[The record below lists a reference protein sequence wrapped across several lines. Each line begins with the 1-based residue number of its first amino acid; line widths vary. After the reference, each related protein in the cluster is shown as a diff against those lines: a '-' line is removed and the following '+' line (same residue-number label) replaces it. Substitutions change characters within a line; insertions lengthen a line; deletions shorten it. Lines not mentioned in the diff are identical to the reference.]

1 MRAGTLPTALAL
13 LFVLVLGARPARAA
27 APAATIEPEGPMHPA
42 AQALYDRALAEF
54 SNRDYP
60 AAIRDTEAGYAID
73 ARREF
78 LFTEAQ
84 AKRLAGDCRGAV
96 GLYQRF
102 LTTQPPQVQVDA
114 THIALARCAQ
124 ELASRPPE
132 VVVAPPP
139 PAPPP
144 PRPVPA
150 RWWRDPWGLS
160 LSAAGVVALGVG
172 VGWFV
177 AAEVA
182 SSDAHAAG
190 TYADFTARWST
201 AESRRNVAVTA
212 WIVGGAALVAAGAR
226 FAVVRRRAHKT
237 GGVSLWLAPG
247 GVGGTF

>member
-1 MRAGTLPTALAL
+1 MRPGTVLTALAL
-13 LFVLVLGARPARAA
+13 LVAAFPARAA
-27 APAATIEPEGPMHPA
+27 ELATEPEGPMHPA

-54 SNRDYP
+54 AAHDYP
-60 AAIRDTEAGYAID
+60 AAIRDTEAGHAID

-96 GLYQRF
+96 ALYQRF

-124 ELASRPPE
+124 ELASRPAL

-139 PAPPP
+139 PVPPP
-144 PRPVPA
+144 PRPAPP

-160 LSAAGVVALGVG
+160 LSAAGVVAVGLG
-172 VGWFV
+172 VGWFIS
-177 AAEVA
+177 AEMA
-182 SSDAHAAG
+182 RSDAQGAA
-190 TYADFTARWST
+190 TYADFSARWST
-201 AESRRNVAVTA
+201 AESRRDVAVTA
-212 WIVGGAALVAAGAR
+212 WAVGGAALIAAGAR
-226 FAVVRRRAHKT
+226 FLIVRRRAHAT
-237 GGVSLWLAPG
+237 QGLALWLVPG